1 MEISLERKLYLKE
14 KKKKKILILVTQVI
28 ILLGLIAIWELAA
41 NAGLID
47 SFITSQPSRILKTFL
62 NFEENQLFYHIG
74 ITCYETIIG
83 FLLGTILGTIIAC
96 ILWWSNFISK
106 VADPYLVILN
116 SLPKVALG
124 PIIIVW
130 VRSWHICNNNYG
142 TRHFFNCNNS
152 RNDKRI

>member
-1 MEISLERKLYLKE
+1 MEISPERMLYLKQ
-14 KKKKKILILVTQVI
+14 KKKKKILILVTQI
-28 ILLGLIAIWELAA
+28 LLLLGLIILWELAA
-41 NAGLID
+41 NVGIID
-47 SFITSQPSRILKTFL
+47 PFITSQPSRILKTFL
-62 NFEENQLFYHIG
+62 NFEENQLFYHIS
-74 ITCYETIIG
+74 ITCFETIFG

-130 VRSWHICNNNYG
+130 VRSWYTCNNNHG
-142 TRHFFNCNNS
+142 SCHFINCNNS
-152 RNDKRI
+152 RNDKWI